1 MTIEIPPRERPA
13 DDAGYLEQLTKA
25 IFRSGFSWRVIRDK
39 WPHFQQAFDRFDV
52 DRVAAYD
59 DWDLERLLNDEG
71 IVRNGRKIEAT
82 MHNAHVMRALIT
94 EHGSFYRYL
103 RTLDGLDYPARRRA
117 LADRF
122 SHLGPTGVFV
132 FLYSVDEPVPAW
144 EDRNR

>member
-1 MTIEIPPRERPA
+1 MPIEIPARERPEN
-13 DDAGYLEQLTKA
+13 DAGYLEQLTKA

-39 WPHFQQAFDRFDV
+39 WPHFQEAFDGFDV

-82 MHNAHVMRALIT
+82 IQNAQVMRALIA
-94 EHGSFYRYL
+94 EHGSVYQYL
-103 RTLDGLDYPARRRA
+103 RTLDDLGYRARRKA

-144 EDRNR
+144 EDRNL